1 MYATWAFIMFL
12 ETLSITLH
20 YEFDIDSDKIHIII
34 ICTLLSKILLYFF
47 IENIV
52 MYDYCKFMI
61 TPWIMYGLFLID
73 LLNSLGENNGVGPG
87 YRLIPS
93 RGSYWDFQV
102 SNLASMLNLNYFLEI
117 CITAIFIFLFIC
129 KVIKFVWSEFCNRK
143 TFLNSF

>member
-20 YEFDIDSDKIHIII
+20 YEFNFDKDNIHIII
-34 ICTLLSKILLYFF
+34 ISLILFKILIYFF
-47 IENIV
+47 VENIV
-52 MYDYCKFMI
+52 MYNHCKFMI

-73 LLNSLGENNGVGPG
+73 LLLSPGEKNSVDSG
-87 YRLIPS
+87 YKLIPS

-102 SNLASMLNLNYFLEI
+102 SNVVSILNLNYFLEI
-117 CITAIFIFLFIC
+117 CVTAIFIFLFIC
-129 KVIKFVWSEFCNRK
+129 KVIKFVWTEFCNRK